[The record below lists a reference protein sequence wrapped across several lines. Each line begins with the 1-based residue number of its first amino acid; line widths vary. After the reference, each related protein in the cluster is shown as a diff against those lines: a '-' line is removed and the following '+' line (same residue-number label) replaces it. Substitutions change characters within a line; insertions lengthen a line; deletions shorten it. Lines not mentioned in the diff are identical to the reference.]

1 VLSSAF
7 HVFECLK
14 IRVIKHMQ
22 GQDENVYQDRR
33 RAMRL
38 YEAKMAPYPRRVKI
52 YLAEKGVELERVE
65 VDLHGRENRSAAF
78 LNKNPS
84 GKIPVLELD
93 DGAFLPES
101 AAIMEYLE
109 EIYPSPP
116 MLGETPE
123 QRAQTRAT
131 DRIASEIFTVLA
143 QMLMHTHPAARQFH
157 PELVQHR
164 QVGEALQ
171 PLVDQLFDQLEERI
185 GDRSFLAGLRPT
197 VADCT
202 LFALIDT
209 VSLGFGYVLPE
220 RCPRLRAW
228 YRRFQERPSAKIM

>member
-1 VLSSAF
+1 
-7 HVFECLK
+7 
-14 IRVIKHMQ
+14 
-22 GQDENVYQDRR
+22 
-33 RAMRL
+33 MRL

-52 YLAEKGVELERVE
+52 YLAEKGIELERVE
-65 VDLHGRENRSAAF
+65 VDLHARENRSPAF
-78 LNKNPS
+78 LKKNPS

-93 DGAFLPES
+93 GGVFLPES

-109 EIYPSPP
+109 EIYPSPS

-131 DRIASEIFTVLA
+131 DRVASEIFTVLA

-228 YRRFQERPSAKIM
+228 YKQFQERPSAKMM

>member
-1 VLSSAF
+1 
-7 HVFECLK
+7 
-14 IRVIKHMQ
+14 
-22 GQDENVYQDRR
+22 
-33 RAMRL
+33 MRL

-52 YLAEKGVELERVE
+52 YLAEKGIELERVE
-65 VDLHGRENRSAAF
+65 VDLHARENRSPAF
-78 LNKNPS
+78 LKKNPS

-93 DGAFLPES
+93 GGAFLPES

-109 EIYPSPP
+109 EIYPSPS

-131 DRIASEIFTVLA
+131 DRVASEIFTVLA

-185 GDRSFLAGLRPT
+185 GDRSFLASPRPT

-202 LFALIDT
+202 LFALIDS

>member
-1 VLSSAF
+1 M
-7 HVFECLK
+7 E
-14 IRVIKHMQ
+14 
-22 GQDENVYQDRR
+22 GQDENVYRDRR

-143 QMLMHTHPAARQFH
+143 QMLMHTHPAARQVH

-185 GDRSFLAGLRPT
+185 GDRSFLAGPRPT

-202 LFALIDT
+202 LFALIDS

>member
-1 VLSSAF
+1 M
-7 HVFECLK
+7 E
-14 IRVIKHMQ
+14 

-171 PLVDQLFDQLEERI
+171 PLVDQLLDQLEERI
-185 GDRSFLAGLRPT
+185 GDRSFLAGPRPT

-202 LFALIDT
+202 LFALIDS

>member
-1 VLSSAF
+1 
-7 HVFECLK
+7 
-14 IRVIKHMQ
+14 
-22 GQDENVYQDRR
+22 
-33 RAMRL
+33 MRL

-185 GDRSFLAGLRPT
+185 GARSFLAGPRPT

>member
-1 VLSSAF
+1 
-7 HVFECLK
+7 
-14 IRVIKHMQ
+14 
-22 GQDENVYQDRR
+22 
-33 RAMRL
+33 MRL
-38 YEAKMAPYPRRVKI
+38 YEAEMAPYPRRVKI
-52 YLAEKGVELERVE
+52 YLAEKGIELERVE
-65 VDLHGRENRSAAF
+65 VDLHGKENRSAAF
-78 LNKNPS
+78 LKKNPS

-93 DGAFLPES
+93 GGEFLPES

-116 MLGETPE
+116 MLGQTPE

-157 PELVQHR
+157 PGLVQHR

-171 PLVDQLFDQLEERI
+171 PLVDQLLDQLEERI
-185 GDRSFLAGLRPT
+185 GEQNFLAGPRPT

-202 LFALIDT
+202 LFALVDT
-209 VSLGFGYVLPE
+209 ISLGFGYVLPE

>member
-1 VLSSAF
+1 
-7 HVFECLK
+7 
-14 IRVIKHMQ
+14 
-22 GQDENVYQDRR
+22 
-33 RAMRL
+33 MRL

-52 YLAEKGVELERVE
+52 YLAEKGIELERVE
-65 VDLHGRENRSAAF
+65 VDLHGGENKSPAF
-78 LNKNPS
+78 LKKNPS

-93 DGAFLPES
+93 GGAFLPES

-109 EIYPSPP
+109 EIYPSPS

-131 DRIASEIFTVLA
+131 DRVASEIFTVLA
-143 QMLMHTHPAARQFH
+143 QMLTHTHPAALQFH
-157 PELVQHR
+157 PGLVQHR

-171 PLVDQLFDQLEERI
+171 PLVDQLLDQLEERI
-185 GDRSFLAGLRPT
+185 GNQSFLAGPRPT

-202 LFALIDT
+202 LFALIDA

-228 YRRFQERPSAKIM
+228 YKQFQERPSAKIM

>member
-1 VLSSAF
+1 
-7 HVFECLK
+7 
-14 IRVIKHMQ
+14 MQ

>member
-1 VLSSAF
+1 
-7 HVFECLK
+7 
-14 IRVIKHMQ
+14 
-22 GQDENVYQDRR
+22 
-33 RAMRL
+33 MRL